1 MSDKSDKL
9 ERDVEEVLQSI
20 DDFDWQRKRH
30 RRTGPVRRGLGR
42 FLEGATRRA
51 ARFTSA
57 GHLMI
62 IGIVLLLIGAVLRLQ
77 AFGMWLALAGLVLFL
92 IGLFLSA
99 RGRSSPPPDPN
110 EPDDRGGYWRGR
122 YVRYDDGPKTDP
134 FRRFRRKRRP

>member
-20 DDFDWQRKRH
+20 DDFDWQRKR
-30 RRTGPVRRGLGR
+30 RRGSGPAR
-42 FLEGATRRA
+42 RAAARGLEGITRRA
-51 ARFTSA
+51 ARFTTG

-62 IGIVLLLIGAVLRLQ
+62 IGMILLLIGAVLRLQ
-77 AFGMWLALAGLVLFL
+77 AFGMWLALIGFVLFI

-99 RGRSSPPPDPN
+99 RGKKRAQPHPD

-122 YVRYDDGPKTDP
+122 YVRYDDGPKPDP
-134 FRRFRRKRRP
+134 FRWLRRKRRP